1 MLRSP
6 RITPSTKF
14 LRSVTAQVSLH
25 PMSAPP
31 CPWSLAYLL
40 PMSPDTCV
48 THVPGLYLRLATPL
62 SGGQQR
68 LTDEHL
74 PGISPALAGGPRGLL
89 GGRGEARAL
98 AAAVRARARLLAP
111 AVRALVR

>member
-62 SGGQQR
+62 SGGQHK
-68 LTDEHL
+68 LTDERH
-74 PGISPALAGGPRGLL
+74 PSPARAPGQPDRGGRSGRAAGLGAQGAGG
-89 GGRGEARAL
+89 
-98 AAAVRARARLLAP
+98 
-111 AVRALVR
+111 